1 MPIPDNYNFS
11 LSDVKTEV
19 DDGDANDISS
29 LSEAF
34 SVSNDD
40 GFDDTYDDVSGANTQ
55 SLKEFRNYDHNASS
69 GGGGNVSQITMFF
82 TVTAFAQGG
91 ATGTQT
97 YTLGTVEVPNNSS
110 TTNWTITWT
119 QTWVGLKVGD
129 GLGSFD
135 TDGSVSGTGDNIS
148 IYAEVEN
155 NGEQNDVNRSVTF
168 TITGG
173 DTHTITQPGPSG
185 DTPP

>member
-1 MPIPDNYNFS
+1 MPIPDNFNFS

-34 SVSNDD
+34 SVSNDN

-69 GGGGNVSQITMFF
+69 GGGGGVTQITMVF

-91 ATGTQT
+91 ATGYTS
-97 YTLGTVEVPNNSS
+97 YTLGTVEVPNDSS
-110 TTNWTITWT
+110 TTAWTITWT
-119 QTWVGLKVGD
+119 QSWVGLKVGA

-135 TDGSVSGTGDNIS
+135 FDGSVSGTGDNIQIFAS
-148 IYAEVEN
+148 VEN
-155 NGEQNDVNRSVTF
+155 NGEQNDINRSVTF

-173 DTHTITQPGPSG
+173 DTHTITQTGPSG
-185 DTPP
+185 DATP